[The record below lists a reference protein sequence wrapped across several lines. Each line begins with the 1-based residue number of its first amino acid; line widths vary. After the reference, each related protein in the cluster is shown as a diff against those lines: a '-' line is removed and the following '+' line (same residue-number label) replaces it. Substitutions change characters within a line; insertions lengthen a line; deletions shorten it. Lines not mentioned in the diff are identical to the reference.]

1 VRVLQFPYK
10 YVYPVVIALICI
22 GVFSMRNSAFD
33 VGMVVLFG
41 ALGYLMQRTGY
52 SAAPLILGFVLGPM
66 LEENLRRA
74 MLLARGDV
82 GRLIFDPL
90 TGSILGLSA
99 LLLLWALVGG
109 LRKLIKAR
117 QAAHLPAGEA

>member
-1 VRVLQFPYK
+1 
-10 YVYPVVIALICI
+10 VVIALICI

-90 TGSILGLSA
+90 TGSILGMSA

-117 QAAHLPAGEA
+117 QAAHVPAGEA